1 MNREKLRAK
10 AVNVYEAKSDIFN
23 VVLFDKGPAKLLDL
37 VIDEDR
43 SKLIPYIEDEI
54 KAAYNLGQGA
64 EKYINELTE
73 ILAIVKEEIA

>member
-10 AVNVYEAKSDIFN
+10 AVDAYEAKSDIFN

-43 SKLIPYIEDEI
+43 SKLIPYITDEI

-64 EKYINELTE
+64 ENYINELTE